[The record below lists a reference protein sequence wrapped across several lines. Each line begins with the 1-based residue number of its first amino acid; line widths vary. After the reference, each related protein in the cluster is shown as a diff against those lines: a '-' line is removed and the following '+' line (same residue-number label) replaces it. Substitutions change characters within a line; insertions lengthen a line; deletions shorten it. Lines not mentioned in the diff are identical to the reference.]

1 MLLAGQQVPSLPI
14 QTVIRY
20 ALLETKRADLGDLV
34 GEKKVAQQTFF
45 KSWPLD
51 GGAIGCR
58 SWLEVEVAFV
68 GVLEDRKEVE
78 VLKWGREAMQGHLI
92 EGFFRDSEKV

>member
-1 MLLAGQQVPSLPI
+1 MLLASQQVSSLPI
-14 QTVIRY
+14 QTVVGY
-20 ALLETKRADLGDLV
+20 ALLETQRADLGDLV
-34 GEKKVAQQTFF
+34 GEEKVAQQTYF

-51 GGAIGCR
+51 GGAVGCR
-58 SWLEVEVAFV
+58 SWLEIEVAFV

-92 EGFFRDSEKV
+92 EGFFRDSEQV

>member
-1 MLLAGQQVPSLPI
+1 MLLAGQQISGLPI
-14 QTVIRY
+14 QTVVRY
-20 ALLETKRADLGDLV
+20 ALLETKRTDLGDLV
-34 GEKKVAQQTFF
+34 GEEKVAQQTFF

-68 GVLEDRKEVE
+68 GILEDRKEVE
-78 VLKWGREAMQGHLI
+78 VLKWA
-92 EGFFRDSEKV
+92 EKRCKVI